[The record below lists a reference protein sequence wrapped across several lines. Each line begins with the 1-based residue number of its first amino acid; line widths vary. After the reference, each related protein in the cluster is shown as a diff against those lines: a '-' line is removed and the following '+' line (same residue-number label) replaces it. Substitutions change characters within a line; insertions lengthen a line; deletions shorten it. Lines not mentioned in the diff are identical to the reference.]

1 VTEPPRIYTVKQL
14 AEILHL
20 RPDTVLKHCHQN
32 QWPHRKFN
40 QRTIRFTDEDLTNI
54 LDTSKAEPPTTT
66 TARRRRR
73 RTT

>member
-1 VTEPPRIYTVKQL
+1 MKQL

-40 QRTIRFTDEDLTNI
+40 QRTIRFTHEDLIAI
-54 LDTSKAEPPTTT
+54 LEISKSQAPEPTTT
-66 TARRRRR
+66 PRR
-73 RTT
+73 RTRRPSL